1 MITDALFQDL
11 DRDGDEDLIV
21 VGEFMGIEMFTNENG
36 NFTRKEDNGLS
47 EFKGWWNTIE
57 NADLDNDGDLDLI
70 VGNHGLNSRF
80 KASKERPITL
90 YSEDFDNNGF
100 MDPILSFRGEKG
112 KDYPYSLRHDLTGQ
126 IKNLTKK
133 YPDYQSFKNASITD
147 IFTQDQLAGAN
158 RLEVNTLAS
167 IILINEGNFSFQ
179 LQELPV
185 EAQFST
191 IYAISTEDF
200 DNDGDQDIV
209 LGGNLYNVKPEAGRY
224 DASYGVFLENLGQ
237 MNFKSSEDGS
247 GFSVSGEI
255 RDMVIDVHRLI
266 VARNNDSLAIFNY

>member
-1 MITDALFQDL
+1 
-11 DRDGDEDLIV
+11 
-21 VGEFMGIEMFTNENG
+21 
-36 NFTRKEDNGLS
+36 
-47 EFKGWWNTIE
+47 
-57 NADLDNDGDLDLI
+57 
-70 VGNHGLNSRF
+70 
-80 KASKERPITL
+80 
-90 YSEDFDNNGF
+90 
-100 MDPILSFRGEKG
+100 
-112 KDYPYSLRHDLTGQ
+112 
-126 IKNLTKK
+126 
-133 YPDYQSFKNASITD
+133 
-147 IFTQDQLAGAN
+147 
-158 RLEVNTLAS
+158 
-167 IILINEGNFSFQ
+167 

-255 RDMVIDVHRLI
+255 RDMVIDAHRLI